1 VSVRTID
8 VVIQMDSETIGSGT
22 IEYIDDAVTSTQEF
36 YKDRCVAQTICID
49 SECYENGAVL
59 CYRDTLA
66 KNQGG
71 VDETTLRIPIEVD
84 GIAVG
89 EAELP
94 FIDAYAGVVQ
104 LAPLNVLAT
113 LLVLMMLIALFAVVI
128 AEVVKKE

>member
-1 VSVRTID
+1 LATRTID
-8 VVIQMDSETIGSGT
+8 VVIQMDSETIGSGA
-22 IEYIDDAVTSTQEF
+22 IEYIDDAVPSTQEL
-36 YKDRCVAQTICID
+36 YKDRCIAQTLCID
-49 SECYENGAVL
+49 SECYDNGVIF
-59 CYRDTLA
+59 CYTDTLA

-71 VDETTLRIPIEVD
+71 VAETTLRVPIEVD

-94 FIDAYAGVVQ
+94 FIDTYAGVIQ

-113 LLVLMMLIALFAVVI
+113 LLALMMLIVLFAVVI

>member
-1 VSVRTID
+1 MSVRTID

-22 IEYIDDAVTSTQEF
+22 IEYIDDAVTSTQEL

-49 SECYENGAVL
+49 SVCYDNGAVL
-59 CYRDTLA
+59 CYRDALA